1 MTGAESSVPWYK
13 YWDDDDEPPPDA
25 AAAWTTAPIVVLT
38 PPCVRNRVYTTAATR
53 EQEEEG
59 TSLRVGARKE
69 APMARAGSIS
79 LVQQRQVLL
88 RRWLWKTATPPTSK
102 QVKFLQKV
110 LLLVAEGPLQNV
122 GCECWKRNL
131 TQ

>member
-1 MTGAESSVPWYK
+1 M
-13 YWDDDDEPPPDA
+13 
-25 AAAWTTAPIVVLT
+25 
-38 PPCVRNRVYTTAATR
+38 YTTAATR

-110 LLLVAEGPLQNV
+110 LLLVAEGLLQKRWLCVLEEESNAV
-122 GCECWKRNL
+122 GVLVGVW
-131 TQ
+131 QPWPS